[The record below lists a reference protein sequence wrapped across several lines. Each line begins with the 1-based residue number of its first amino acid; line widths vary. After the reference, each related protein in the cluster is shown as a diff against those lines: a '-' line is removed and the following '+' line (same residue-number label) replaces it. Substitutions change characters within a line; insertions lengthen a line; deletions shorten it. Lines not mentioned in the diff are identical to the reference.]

1 MYVGSAITNR
11 IPNRFH
17 KHLFGGS
24 GSLLVANAVA
34 KYGLDQFAFVLLDT
48 VPEVKSASDNTSLL
62 ALENYY
68 IQLLSPSYNVLPE
81 AGNSYGFRHTDDKR
95 AQMSLNYSDV
105 RKETIGSLNRGK
117 QLSAMTIERITASA
131 LARPPMTDATKALVS
146 LNSAKAELYE
156 VSLADGGLLS
166 NGAPNIIL
174 RTVRVVAEYTGC
186 GEKTVRRAVSNNIVV
201 KRKWII
207 KKLGKVNQQS

>member
-1 MYVGSAITNR
+1 MYVGSGTTNR

-24 GSLLVANAVA
+24 GSVQVANAVA
-34 KYGLDQFAFVLLDT
+34 KYGLDQFAFILLDT
-48 VPEVKSASDNTSLL
+48 VPEVKSASDNASLL
-62 ALENYY
+62 ALENHY

-81 AGNSYGFRHTDDKR
+81 AGNSYGYRHTDETR

-117 QLSAMTIERITASA
+117 QLSAITIERMTASA
-131 LARPPMTDATKALVS
+131 LTRLSMTDGTKALVS

-156 VSLADGGLLS
+156 VSLADGSLLS
-166 NGAPNIIL
+166 NGAPNIVL
-174 RTVRVVAEYTGC
+174 RTIRVVAEYIGC
-186 GEKTVRRAVSNNIVV
+186 GEKTVRRAASNNTVV
-201 KRKWII
+201 KRKWVI